1 MTAILT
7 PRLTLPSMQYHQII
21 IFFHRPWVSKNYI
34 QPRSPRQGPGYHH
47 ARRMCVESATAVA
60 RLLHIYEKH
69 YTFRRMNNQVVAI
82 IFSAALMLL
91 FVTVS
96 SSPLMP
102 AKPGET
108 SQPHPRNAEMVAYL
122 NLCFRALDEL
132 GQSFENAKRT
142 RDYLVTL
149 QRRWQA
155 HMRRSGPGA
164 KRQISS
170 ANLPALSSQQPS
182 TPQDQRHDTN
192 ADVSRKKFRLS
203 DPNPPSQPGTQP
215 TSMEPSRTTNTQFN
229 PSQHLPSHQTN
240 PHYQQQPFTNPT
252 NHTSELDWM
261 RDSDLSLLPENRASG
276 DPALMGGLSTP
287 HFPGGTDMLPDF
299 GDMDGW
305 WGSPNAQAGLGG

>member
-1 MTAILT
+1 
-7 PRLTLPSMQYHQII
+7 MQYHQII

-170 ANLPALSSQQPS
+170 ANLPSLSSQQPS
-182 TPQDQRHDTN
+182 TPQDQRQDSST
-192 ADVSRKKFRLS
+192 DVSRKKFRLS
-203 DPNPPSQPGTQP
+203 DENPQSQQDHHTASMGPPP
-215 TSMEPSRTTNTQFN
+215 TANTQFN
-229 PSQHLPSHQTN
+229 PSQPLPSHPNN
-240 PHYQQQPFTNPT
+240 PQYPQQPFTT
-252 NHTSELDWM
+252 SSAHTSDLDWTL
-261 RDSDLSLLPENRASG
+261 LSENNGNNA
-276 DPALMGGLSTP
+276 DHNVIGGLSAAQ
-287 HFPGGTDMLPDF
+287 FPGGPDMLPDF

-305 WGSPNAQAGLGG
+305 WGSPNAHSGLGGDAL